1 MGKSIILTRSLHL
14 KKLKG
19 MFGLFSGKMP
29 LWVLILLPFF
39 VISSALAGSIPGPI
53 PAEYGEVICRF
64 NERSPNQLFI
74 IGMSHRDALTRLN
87 GSKIPRVQAE
97 VYKLGE
103 WLIRNEGVEL
113 LLPEGFFVTGAPRV
127 EKEGLKKAQE
137 SPACGTPLDLATLES
152 RLSDQKSFINA
163 EILLKKNYPLRLK
176 QVEDKEVYMAVNAS
190 LRKLVDCSGDSS
202 EFFQVKAD
210 LDYLQEKRTAMML
223 QKIPEIINAEFRE
236 GNIKAKKGVFTIG
249 LSHIPMIIKSLN
261 ENRIRIYSQPTAA
274 NQNPDSKTNLTLQQE
289 KFNIAIIIPRTLAAD
304 SKVLRMNKLDQ
315 FFSSSTASSFAGTA
329 DSVVK
334 VPAH

>member
-14 KKLKG
+14 KSLKG
-19 MFGLFSGKMP
+19 MVRLCCGKIP
-29 LWVLILLPFF
+29 LWILILFPFF
-39 VISSALAGSIPGPI
+39 IISSALAGSSPGPI

-64 NERSPNQLFI
+64 NDKSPNQLFI

-137 SPACGTPLDLATLES
+137 SPACGTPLDLATLENH
-152 RLSDQKSFINA
+152 LSDQKSFINA
-163 EILLKKNYPLRLK
+163 EMLLKRNYPLRLK

-190 LRKLVDCSGDSS
+190 LRKLVDCSADSS

-210 LDYLQEKRTAMML
+210 LDYLQEERTALML
-223 QKIPEIINAEFRE
+223 QRIPEIINAEFRE

-249 LSHIPMIIKSLN
+249 LAHIPMIIKSLN
-261 ENRIRIYSQPTAA
+261 EKKIRNYSPLTAA
-274 NQNPDSKTNLTLQQE
+274 NRNSDTKANLILQQE
-289 KFNIAIIIPRTLAAD
+289 KFNIAIIIPRTLADDREA
-304 SKVLRMNKLDQ
+304 LRMNKLDQ
-315 FFSSSTASSFAGTA
+315 FFSSSAASSFAGTSG
-329 DSVVK
+329 SVVR